1 MNAQEAMKYIDKE
14 IRRLSKGIEYK
25 VPSERAMLED
35 YIEAFS
41 IVLESAKRLEKISD
55 EALSYSGI
63 EDLDVNNVELF
74 NFSKWVYNVSE
85 GFDVSE

>member
-41 IVLESAKRLEKISD
+41 IVLESARFLHEAKIEDYWRDGRISTKKFIVD
-55 EALSYSGI
+55 THPENWKNIGI
-63 EDLDVNNVELF
+63 E
-74 NFSKWVYNVSE
+74 E
-85 GFDVSE
+85 GA